1 MSGPDGAVTRPIGL
15 DYSAVMMIGA
25 ARSADLEMLAEIL
38 PRVEAAIVNPA
49 DEEQPT
55 NCGDE

>member
-1 MSGPDGAVTRPIGL
+1 
-15 DYSAVMMIGA
+15 MMIGA